1 MLVATLSLATGMAT
15 YAPPAGGAG
24 VAAAGPGPQPR
35 LPGINAQFLPPTG
48 NAAARSQAFDRIA
61 GLGVRI
67 ARIDSVWS
75 EIEKTKGVYNW
86 SNLDAKVNEVVAH
99 GLSPRVII
107 DYSNTL

>member
-15 YAPPAGGAG
+15 YVPPAGGAG
-24 VAAAGPGPQPR
+24 VAAAGPAPQPR
-35 LPGINAQFLPPTG
+35 LPGINAQFLPGGGT
-48 NAAARSQAFDRIA
+48 ARSQAFDRIA

-86 SNLDAKVNEVVAH
+86 SNLDAKV
-99 GLSPRVII
+99 
-107 DYSNTL
+107 